1 MKPDRK
7 KRVCVLGSGNWGTV
21 IAKIVGSNS
30 LNSEILQERVS
41 MYVYEEELEDGRKLS
56 EVINERHENVKY
68 LPGHE
73 LPPNVVAVT
82 DATEAVRGAD
92 VLVFVMPRQ
101 FVRTLCATL
110 VGQIKPTAVGVSLIK
125 GFDDEDG
132 PLDLVSN
139 TIARFGLNPGPSN
152 TRLSRSTD
160 KRSLMCWCLLGF
172 YRPARVIQVVRR
184 GANKHKSD
192 VEVRLPPR
200 YLKIRMCVLM
210 GANNANEVAAEKLA
224 ETTIGCK
231 DKRLVPLLKAIFQT
245 DNFKVRPEI
254 NRETN
259 VVACAAGF
267 VDGLELGSN
276 AKAAVVRLGLLE
288 MVRFVDNLYPGSRL
302 GTFFQSCGVADLM
315 TTCYG
320 GLRDSRVA
328 AEFAKSGRA
337 LAELEE
343 EMLGGRKLQAR
354 GRGGPGTRT
363 AFEVNRFLTE
373 KKMEEQFP
381 LFTAVHLAATGVVPP
396 NAVLQC
402 VRDAPDYTPMVRNL
416 LVM

>member
-139 TIARFGLNPGPSN
+139 TIAR
-152 TRLSRSTD
+152 
-160 KRSLMCWCLLGF
+160 
-172 YRPARVIQVVRR
+172 
-184 GANKHKSD
+184 
-192 VEVRLPPR
+192 

-245 DNFKVRPEI
+245 DNFKVSVNDDVEAV
-254 NRETN
+254 EVCGALKN

-288 MVRFVDNLYPGSRL
+288 MVRFVDNFYPGSRL